1 MRQDA
6 HAIAIESRQIDAIHL
21 ELTNGIELGNQY
33 LDGRGR
39 RLHCGFFQPGK
50 GRTTLALV
58 TMQQIFQGLRLGWG
72 QLRRQGR
79 EDLAFCLWTDLG
91 DDFVNGTFRRKE
103 NTLFA

>member
-1 MRQDA
+1 
-6 HAIAIESRQIDAIHL
+6 
-21 ELTNGIELGNQY
+21 
-33 LDGRGR
+33 
-39 RLHCGFFQPGK
+39 
-50 GRTTLALV
+50 
-58 TMQQIFQGLRLGWG
+58 MQQIFQGLRLGWG